1 MSYWPKTTNPRGW
14 GGGGAI
20 SQIKEELAKAGVQVL
35 EEDLGVKYVP
45 SEEELKRCVEFGKAI
60 ARKIKL

>member
-14 GGGGAI
+14 GGRAV
-20 SQIKEELAKAGVQVL
+20 SQIKEGLAKASVQLL

>member
-1 MSYWPKTTNPRGW
+1 MSYWPKTTNPMGW
-14 GGGGAI
+14 GGGAI
-20 SQIKEELAKAGVQVL
+20 SQIKEELAKAGVQLL
-35 EEDLGVKYVP
+35 EEDLSVKYVP